1 MIIEVENLL
10 KKYNDKIAVNDI
22 SFSVEKGEIFC
33 ITGPSGSGKTSAIE
47 CIEGLRPLT
56 SGNINVLGLDPFR
69 DRNKMYEKIG
79 VQLQEHTFA
88 SEAKVNDLCKLYS
101 SFYNNPYPYTELLKE
116 FDLLDYLG
124 TNAVDLPPG
133 QKKKLSFILAL
144 LPNPEIVFL
153 DEITTFLDPGSNKDM
168 LKYILNLKEKGITV
182 LMVSHHID
190 EVETLSDRVC
200 IMKDGNI
207 LTIDNKK
214 SIIKS
219 RDLLEEISLSFNHE
233 DINYF
238 NFNDING
245 VTDYSIKKNK
255 LLLKGKGGNL
265 LKNIIEFLN
274 KNSIDYYNV
283 NIKKP
288 SLEDAYLDILNY
300 KNYNFTKEV

>member
-1 MIIEVENLL
+1 MIIEVENLF
-10 KKYNDKIAVNDI
+10 KKYNDKIAINNI

-33 ITGPSGSGKTSAIE
+33 ITGPSGSGKTSTIE

-69 DRNKMYEKIG
+69 DRKKMYEKIG

-101 SFYNNPYPYTELLKE
+101 SFYNNPYPYLDLLEE
-116 FDLLDYLG
+116 FELLDYINV
-124 TNAVDLPPG
+124 NAVDLPPG

-153 DEITTFLDPGSNKDM
+153 DEITTFLDPGSKKDM
-168 LKYILNLKEKGITV
+168 IKYILNLKEKGITV
-182 LMVSHHID
+182 LMISHHID
-190 EVETLSDRVC
+190 EVEILSDRVC

-207 LTIDNKK
+207 LTIDTKK
-214 SIIKS
+214 NIIKS
-219 RDLLEEISLSFNHE
+219 RNLLEEISLSYDHN

-238 NFNDING
+238 NFNDIQG

-255 LLLKGKGGNL
+255 LLLKGNSSNL
-265 LKNIIEFLN
+265 LKNIISFLN
-274 KNSIDYYNV
+274 ENNINYYNV
-283 NIKKP
+283 DIKKP
-288 SLEDAYLDILNY
+288 TLEDAYLDMLNY
-300 KNYNFTKEV
+300 KSYKKGV